1 MASGNHFLTD
11 VLVGAAIGT
20 VCGFAV
26 PYMHTLR
33 MKNDNKNIIAEKP
46 EIFKSKHE
54 IVPPPGIDTE
64 AKHVII
70 TVWEVPKR
78 ERRSA

>member
-1 MASGNHFLTD
+1 
-11 VLVGAAIGT
+11 
-20 VCGFAV
+20 
-26 PYMHTLR
+26 MHTLR
-33 MKNDNKNIIAEKP
+33 MKNDNKNIIAEKA
-46 EIFKSKHE
+46 EIFKRKHE

-70 TVWEVPKR
+70 KVWEVPER

>member
-1 MASGNHFLTD
+1 
-11 VLVGAAIGT
+11 
-20 VCGFAV
+20 
-26 PYMHTLR
+26 MHTLR
-33 MKNDNKNIIAEKP
+33 MKNDNKNIIAEKA
-46 EIFKSKHE
+46 EIFKRKHE

>member
-1 MASGNHFLTD
+1 
-11 VLVGAAIGT
+11 
-20 VCGFAV
+20 
-26 PYMHTLR
+26 MHTLR
-33 MKNDNKNIIAEKP
+33 MKNDNKNIIAEKA
-46 EIFKSKHE
+46 EIFKRKHKF
-54 IVPPPGIDTE
+54 VPMPGIDTE

>member
-1 MASGNHFLTD
+1 
-11 VLVGAAIGT
+11 
-20 VCGFAV
+20 
-26 PYMHTLR
+26 

-46 EIFKSKHE
+46 EIFKRKHKF
-54 IVPPPGIDTE
+54 VPPPGIDTE

-70 TVWEVPKR
+70 KVWEVPER